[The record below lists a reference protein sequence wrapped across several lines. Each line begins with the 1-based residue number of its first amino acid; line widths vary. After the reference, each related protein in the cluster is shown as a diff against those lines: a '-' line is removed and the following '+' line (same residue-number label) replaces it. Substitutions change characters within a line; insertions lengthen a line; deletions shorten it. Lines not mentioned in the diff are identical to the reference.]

1 MNASSKQAAWSWIR
15 RRRSKGKR
23 SALGFVLHEAG
34 RHGGMQAHVAQ
45 AHARFEQDARMA
57 LREWLML

>member
-1 MNASSKQAAWSWIR
+1 MNASSKQAAWSWVR

-23 SALGFVLHEAG
+23 SALGFVLYEAG
-34 RHGGMQAHVAQ
+34 RRPGIPAEVAN
-45 AHARFEQDARMA
+45 AHARFEYAARAA